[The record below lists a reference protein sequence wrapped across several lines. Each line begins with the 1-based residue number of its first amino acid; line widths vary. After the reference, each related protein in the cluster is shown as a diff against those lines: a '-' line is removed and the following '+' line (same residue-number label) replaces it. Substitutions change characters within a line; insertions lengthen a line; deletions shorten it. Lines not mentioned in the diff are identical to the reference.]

1 MQPVA
6 VWVQWMEV
14 TGHIW
19 HACAARLNVAKR
31 PTSLGGAQMW
41 ILLVVASLLLAAA
54 RPVAAQFPT
63 DVAVG
68 SRVRVMLPD
77 SVRQAWG
84 PRVQWVHGGVEAL
97 ATDTLY
103 LRVHATASPLA
114 VPRASIKRM
123 ERSVGVPPRI
133 ESAMRGALAGAFWLG
148 MISLVGESSFWNDEI
163 AGVVAG
169 GAAIGFAFGAIFP
182 TERWR
187 RVRLR

>member
-1 MQPVA
+1 
-6 VWVQWMEV
+6 
-14 TGHIW
+14 
-19 HACAARLNVAKR
+19 
-31 PTSLGGAQMW
+31 MW
-41 ILLVVASLLLAAA
+41 ILFALTSLMLVTA

-123 ERSVGVPPRI
+123 ERSIGVPPRL
-133 ESAMRGALAGAFWLG
+133 ESAVRGALAGAFWLG
-148 MISLVGESSFWNDEI
+148 LFSLAGQDSFWNDKVTE
-163 AGVVAG
+163 GVVAG
-169 GAAIGFAFGAIFP
+169 ALIGFSFGAIFP

-187 RVRLR
+187 RIRLR